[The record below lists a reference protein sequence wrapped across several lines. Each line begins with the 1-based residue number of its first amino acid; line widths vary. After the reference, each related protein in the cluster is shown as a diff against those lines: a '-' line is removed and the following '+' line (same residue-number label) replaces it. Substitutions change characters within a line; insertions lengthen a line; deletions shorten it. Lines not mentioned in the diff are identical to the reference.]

1 MSEFLLGQ
9 RNSNSVFYVSLH
21 RKQVKSRLNR
31 ANLSSSR
38 HARQRHSYS
47 ERGFIQFETGVKAA
61 SFILKTLGL
70 CFTENEGI
78 ELSLLLIEFRPS
90 LNWAFVPAARMSA
103 YELVRYLDSLP
114 DLTLPLVYI
123 VR

>member
-1 MSEFLLGQ
+1 M
-9 RNSNSVFYVSLH
+9 
-21 RKQVKSRLNR
+21 
-31 ANLSSSR
+31 
-38 HARQRHSYS
+38 
-47 ERGFIQFETGVKAA
+47 KAA